1 MEQSKVG
8 RYTFMAEPFH
18 VDCNGEL
25 PMHVLSNCMLNAADF
40 HSDAR
45 GFGITFL
52 QENKCTWVLSRLAV
66 EMKRMPRQY
75 EHFDIET
82 WCENIY
88 RLFTDR
94 NFIVYDADNNIIGYA
109 RSVWAM
115 IDTETRKPLDLL
127 SVQSGR
133 LADYVD
139 TEISCPVEKPS
150 RITLKKGKQVQE
162 YKAVYSDIDING
174 HFNSVKYMQHIL
186 DIFPV
191 ERYKKQHISRFE
203 IAYVSECY
211 FDDTLIFYC
220 DDSEQNVKNVEVKCN
235 DKVTCRSKIIWSDK

>member
-8 RYTFMAEPFH
+8 RYTFLAEPFH

-52 QENKCTWVLSRLAV
+52 HENKCAWVLSRLAV
-66 EMKRMPRQY
+66 EMKRMPKQY

-94 NFIVYDADNNIIGYA
+94 NYIIYDAENNIIGYA

-139 TEISCPVEKPS
+139 THMNCPIEKPS
-150 RITLKKGKQVQE
+150 RITLKINE
-162 YKAVYSDIDING
+162 PIWEHKAVYSDLDING
-174 HFNSVKYMQHIL
+174 HFNSIRYMQHIL
-186 DIFPV
+186 DLFPA
-191 ERYKKQHISRFE
+191 ERYGKQHIKRFE
-203 IAYVSECY
+203 IAYVSESY
-211 FDDTLIFYC
+211 FGDVLSFYK
-220 DDSEQNVKNVEVKCN
+220 EEPEPNTANVEVKCR
-235 DKVTCRSKIIWSDK
+235 DKVACRSKIIWIDK